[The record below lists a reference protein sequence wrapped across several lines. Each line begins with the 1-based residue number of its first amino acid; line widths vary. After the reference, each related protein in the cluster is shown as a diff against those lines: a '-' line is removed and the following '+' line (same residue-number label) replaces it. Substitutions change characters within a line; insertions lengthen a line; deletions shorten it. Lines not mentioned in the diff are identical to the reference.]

1 MASSNAL
8 SYSLSVCTI
17 GVLVLVATV
26 GLRRLAD
33 APSLVHGA
41 VCSVGV
47 FASFILHDFLQEL
60 IVKTTEGRMPL
71 GMTSFEF
78 LACALCPA
86 VELLVSGRP
95 LFATGKQA
103 PCWAFWSLSA
113 FLLASLALGNI
124 ALKYVSYPVKVVL
137 KSSKLLPAMF
147 MGKVILG
154 KKYLGFQYISAVLL
168 CAGVVGCSYADK
180 YVEGGK
186 PSSALGVCLLLIA
199 VCCDAISPVVQ
210 EQMLGQ
216 HSVQAAELMVRTN
229 IIALGGILSAWVA
242 SGEYASFPAL
252 MGSVDDPTFLLIS
265 LCTYGMTSFVGV
277 TFMLALIEAH
287 GSAVGVA
294 VGTLRKVVT
303 VLISFLWWGKT
314 FSLTFALSG
323 LAVVTSIALNS
334 QARKLDAA
342 LCSAPR

>member
-1 MASSNAL
+1 MRLVGSVVLLLAVGHARTQSIVDGRRRLAHSNFTGAKRGVALHDVEAVPPELPVRRKPHAHTQATKTVRVNSTHGHAHAAAHTRRTTKSSQSPELSPSPSEPVPAASPPATTMASSNAL

-95 LFATGKQA
+95 FATGKRA

-154 KKYLGFQYISAVLL
+154 KSIWASVHL
-168 CAGVVGCSYADK
+168 CR
-180 YVEGGK
+180 
-186 PSSALGVCLLLIA
+186 PA
-199 VCCDAISPVVQ
+199 VCWRRW
-210 EQMLGQ
+210 L
-216 HSVQAAELMVRTN
+216 LVR
-229 IIALGGILSAWVA
+229 G
-242 SGEYASFPAL
+242 
-252 MGSVDDPTFLLIS
+252 
-265 LCTYGMTSFVGV
+265 
-277 TFMLALIEAH
+277 
-287 GSAVGVA
+287 
-294 VGTLRKVVT
+294 
-303 VLISFLWWGKT
+303 
-314 FSLTFALSG
+314 
-323 LAVVTSIALNS
+323 
-334 QARKLDAA
+334 
-342 LCSAPR
+342 

>member
-1 MASSNAL
+1 M
-8 SYSLSVCTI
+8 
-17 GVLVLVATV
+17 
-26 GLRRLAD
+26 
-33 APSLVHGA
+33 
-41 VCSVGV
+41 
-47 FASFILHDFLQEL
+47 
-60 IVKTTEGRMPL
+60 
-71 GMTSFEF
+71 
-78 LACALCPA
+78 
-86 VELLVSGRP
+86 
-95 LFATGKQA
+95 
-103 PCWAFWSLSA
+103 
-113 FLLASLALGNI
+113 
-124 ALKYVSYPVKVVL
+124 
-137 KSSKLLPAMF
+137 
-147 MGKVILG
+147 
-154 KKYLGFQYISAVLL
+154 
-168 CAGVVGCSYADK
+168 
-180 YVEGGK
+180 
-186 PSSALGVCLLLIA
+186 CLLLIA

-314 FSLTFALSG
+314 FSTFALSG

-342 LCSAPR
+342 LCRHLDDADDDALSRRPLLSETER